1 MAKIKKII
9 MIVSAIAF
17 TFCGIGY
24 CRDAKEDLISYIKG
38 ISSIVTNVDIAIRSV
53 GFNTLPIKEGVSRM
67 NVYIGQA
74 KSIKYPEAL
83 SRQYTMIILSFKKL
97 RAGLLLLSL
106 GKKDT
111 AIRVV
116 KSGTQLLRYAAK
128 DILAVADK
136 EGIRKSNKPAEKESH
151 ANE

>member
-1 MAKIKKII
+1 
-9 MIVSAIAF
+9 
-17 TFCGIGY
+17 
-24 CRDAKEDLISYIKG
+24 
-38 ISSIVTNVDIAIRSV
+38 
-53 GFNTLPIKEGVSRM
+53 LPLKEGVRRM
-67 NVYIGQA
+67 DVYIGQT
-74 KSIKYPEAL
+74 KSIKYPKVL
-83 SRQYTMIILSFKKL
+83 SRQYTMILLSFKKL

-136 EGIRKSNKPAEKESH
+136 EGIRKSNKPAKKESH